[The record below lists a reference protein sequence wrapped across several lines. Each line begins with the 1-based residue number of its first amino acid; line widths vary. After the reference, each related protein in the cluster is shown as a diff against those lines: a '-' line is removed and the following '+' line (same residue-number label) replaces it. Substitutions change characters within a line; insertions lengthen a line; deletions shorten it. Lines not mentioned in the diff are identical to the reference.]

1 MGTMGT
7 DEQVKQEALVLVH
20 AFLRAQALDKAA
32 KALTK
37 GARKQLASKVDVSEE
52 SKTRTGKEIEL
63 LVKGLMEVKASEAE
77 TSKAGAAPQAKGTES
92 LAAPDKGKKDKK
104 SKKEKKEKKAKAA
117 EATEAPAAAPEP
129 VAAPAPV
136 AEPVAAPAAAPTTNG
151 SSNKRAASSSDSESE
166 AEPVAK
172 KARVEEPAPSSS
184 SEEEAA
190 TPTTKADELE
200 RQQKKRA
207 SRQPGERFQRIKA
220 DDVAYHDQRLADNS
234 FAGRQGEENDYG
246 ARASRDLLVTRGKG
260 FTKEKNKKKRGSY
273 KGGEITLKSH
283 SIKFDP

>member
-1 MGTMGT
+1 MSAGVHSSAARQPLIDFRPLSQRGR
-7 DEQVKQEALVLVH
+7 DEQGWRCSSRCVSSSRL
-20 AFLRAQALDKAA
+20 AQRPV
-32 KALTK
+32 ALT
-37 GARKQLASKVDVSEE
+37 LADV
-52 SKTRTGKEIEL
+52 
-63 LVKGLMEVKASEAE
+63 
-77 TSKAGAAPQAKGTES
+77 APTAKGTES

-151 SSNKRAASSSDSESE
+151 SSNKRAASSSDSESETE